1 MKAKT
6 ITLSIAL
13 AVVLSTLLSAQQT
26 VHFEYDGAGN
36 RILRY
41 ITVKKLTEADTLLF
55 EPALPLHALLDKPTE
70 DLAGEAHIHVYPNP
84 TYGLLNVEATGQQQG
99 PLAWYLSTSKANCCS
114 KASCRKLRLQSA
126 WKHSRRAP
134 ISCFCP
140 LPTIGH
146 VLKSSNISLPAD
158 KQNAD

>member
-99 PLAWYLSTSKANCCS
+99 PLAWYLFDQQGKLLQQGELPQ
-114 KASCRKLRLQSA
+114 ASA
-126 WKHSRRAP
+126 T
-134 ISCFCP
+134 ISLETQPPGTYFLF
-140 LPTIGH
+140 LPTTNDRARFKIIKH
-146 VLKSSNISLPAD
+146 
-158 KQNAD
+158 